1 MALRFFHKANSI
13 FPKEIFKMIAT
24 PVLMAANGAVGVFV
38 LTTLLSFS
46 LMTLVFFGL
55 KYWHHVKHPS
65 EDDVKETNRQRRER
79 EKLKRETTEKV
90 NAYMRGEKKND
101 SEHVPNGK
109 RCGKYKKKNK
119 KK

>member
-1 MALRFFHKANSI
+1 
-13 FPKEIFKMIAT
+13 MIGT
-24 PVLMAANGAVGVFV
+24 PVLMAAGGSAMGVLIV
-38 LTTLLSFS
+38 TTMLSFAI
-46 LMTLVFFGL
+46 MTGVFFGL
-55 KYWHHVKHPS
+55 KYLHKRKHPT

-79 EKLKRETTEKV
+79 EKVKRQTQEKV
-90 NAYMRGEKKND
+90 TAYMQGKKSSED

>member
-1 MALRFFHKANSI
+1 
-13 FPKEIFKMIAT
+13 
-24 PVLMAANGAVGVFV
+24 MAANGNIGVLL
-38 LTTLLSFS
+38 LTTILSFA
-46 LMTLVFFGL
+46 LMSIVFFGL

-65 EDDVKETNRQRRER
+65 EEDIKETNRQKRER

-90 NAYMRGEKKND
+90 NAYMRGEKKSD
-101 SEHVPNGK
+101 SEKAPNGK

>member
-1 MALRFFHKANSI
+1 
-13 FPKEIFKMIAT
+13 MIAT
-24 PVLMAANGAVGVFV
+24 PVLMAANGYIGVLL
-38 LTTLLSFS
+38 LTTVLSFA
-46 LMTLVFFGL
+46 LMSIVFFGL

-65 EDDVKETNRQRRER
+65 EEDVKETNRQRRER

-90 NAYMRGEKKND
+90 NAYMRGEKKTET
-101 SEHVPNGK
+101 EHTTNGK

>member
-1 MALRFFHKANSI
+1 MDGSI
-13 FPKEIFKMIAT
+13 W
-24 PVLMAANGAVGVFV
+24 VLI
-38 LTTLLSFS
+38 LTSLFSFA
-46 LMTLVFFGL
+46 LMTIVFFGL

-65 EDDVKETNRQRRER
+65 EDQIKETNRQRRER
-79 EKLKRETTEKV
+79 EKLKRQTTEKV
-90 NAYMRGEKKND
+90 NAYMRGEKTSD

>member
-1 MALRFFHKANSI
+1 MNNGSI
-13 FPKEIFKMIAT
+13 GVLIIA
-24 PVLMAANGAVGVFV
+24 
-38 LTTLLSFS
+38 TLLSFA
-46 LMTLVFFGL
+46 LMTIVFYGL

-65 EDDVKETNRQRRER
+65 EEDIKETNRQKRER

-90 NAYMRGEKKND
+90 NAYMRGKKVSD
-101 SEHVPNGK
+101 SEYVPNGK

>member
-1 MALRFFHKANSI
+1 MSVIITA
-13 FPKEIFKMIAT
+13 PTIA
-24 PVLMAANGAVGVFV
+24 PILP
-38 LTTLLSFS
+38 S
-46 LMTLVFFGL
+46 LVFFGL